1 MALDLENIADI
12 EKAKA
17 VAQARQ
23 ERAEALARKGM
34 RRRATRARII
44 IGGAILAELR
54 ENPSDPSFAARTVAI
69 LADGVVR
76 DQARDHLRHLP
87 NVPFPE
93 IVASEAVAPLS
104 SDLPHLPSLT
114 ESRRS
119 CLGEQG

>member
-44 IGGAILAELR
+44 IGGEILAELR
-54 ENPSDPSFAARTVAI
+54 ENPSDRAFADRIVAI
-69 LADGVVR
+69 LADRVFRGQDR
-76 DQARDHLRHLP
+76 DDMRHLLNAP
-87 NVPFPE
+87 VTE
-93 IVASEAVAPLS
+93 SGDSEAGAPFS
-104 SDLPHLPSLT
+104 PGISGTASL
-114 ESRRS
+114 
-119 CLGEQG
+119 